1 MENGTIT
8 FLLFP
13 CARSQSKYMFLTE
26 LRRNIKKIIY
36 KDKTNTE
43 KWKRK
48 PNWTRA
54 KLVISHIK
62 ISEQSSRKRY
72 VPYLFPSCVN
82 FSNILRWTPPKFLWL
97 EIIRFC
103 TKHVYLFVQF
113 PSAIN
118 IGASALNLPLPGQKY
133 LWAKM
138 TWPILSKPNF
148 P

>member
-1 MENGTIT
+1 ME
-8 FLLFP
+8 
-13 CARSQSKYMFLTE
+13 E
-26 LRRNIKKIIY
+26 
-36 KDKTNTE
+36 E
-43 KWKRK
+43 
-48 PNWTRA
+48 A
-54 KLVISHIK
+54 KLNASVISHIK

-82 FSNILRWTPPKFLWL
+82 FFNIPRWTPPKFLWL
-97 EIIRFC
+97 EVISFC

-118 IGASALNLPLPGQKY
+118 IGPSALNLPLPGQKY

-148 P
+148 PYFTLQLNYKTDLIADQQLLDQEQNAQWV